1 MKFGTIVYDKLTIGY
16 EWIVICRSIVI
27 SMETVR
33 KFMKLCPTYLTFSLQ
48 NQHNNFFTK

>member
-1 MKFGTIVYDKLTIGY
+1 MKFGTTVYDKLTVGY

-33 KFMKLCPTYLTFSLQ
+33 KFMKLYPTYLTC
-48 NQHNNFFTK
+48 